1 MWPRSS
7 AFTSTCSFAPLR
19 HRTWRE
25 GRGGDPRAPGTG
37 DWRWSRPRP
46 TPHGRGGWGCP
57 GPAGQGEASQESL
70 GWLAG
75 GPSTRSGTGGG
86 SVGLQSVLGG
96 VTDPVPR
103 KGPCDAA
110 GVSCGLTGSAGWVSG
125 RSRRCMGGPRGRV
138 RVPKRNPTTDR
149 KPSDACGVGMRG
161 ASLRVHSSCA
171 NMLPAQKN

>member
-1 MWPRSS
+1 MECPGHGRASAVWPRSS
-7 AFTSTCSFAPLR
+7 AFMSTCSFAPLR

-46 TPHGRGGWGCP
+46 TPHGRGAGGCP
-57 GPAGQGEASQESL
+57 GPAGRGEASQESL

-86 SVGLQSVLGG
+86 SVGLQSVLGS
-96 VTDPVPR
+96 VTDPVLR

-110 GVSCGLTGSAGWVSG
+110 GVSCGLTGSAGLG
-125 RSRRCMGGPRGRV
+125 QRSLSPLRGRAQ
-138 RVPKRNPTTDR
+138 RTCQGPETKPNDR
-149 KPSDACGVGMRG
+149 QEAE
-161 ASLRVHSSCA
+161 
-171 NMLPAQKN
+171 